1 MWSAALLDL
10 DGTLLDYSSA
20 QAGAAAEAS
29 RGLGASPE
37 ELLAFVRSEPV
48 QSLESCRPCD
58 RDPASV
64 YPGSSDECAVFLERF
79 FEALSMSA
87 GTIPGAAALLR
98 GLREAGVLTA
108 AVSNGIG
115 WVQRRRLERA
125 GLVHLFDALV
135 ISCEV
140 GTCKPRPEIFRT
152 ALALLGTGAGSAVM
166 IGDSP
171 GSDMAG
177 AGPAGLDFIYF
188 RPDGDFSAPGPR
200 VAEARTLEEV
210 SSLLRNRGG

>member
-20 QAGAAAEAS
+20 QACAAAEAA
-29 RGLGASPE
+29 RGLAAPPG

-48 QSLESCRPCD
+48 QSLESCRPLD
-58 RDPASV
+58 RQPASV
-64 YPGSSDECAVFLERF
+64 YPGGADECAAFLDRY
-79 FEALSMSA
+79 FEALSMTSGA
-87 GTIPGAAALLR
+87 IPGAAALLS
-98 GLREAGVLTA
+98 GLREAGVRTA

-115 WVQRRRLERA
+115 RVQRRRLERA
-125 GLVHLFDALV
+125 GLVHLFDAIV

-140 GTCKPRPEIFRT
+140 GTHKPGPEIFRT
-152 ALALLGTGAGSAVM
+152 ALALLEAEAASAVM

-177 AGPAGLDFIYF
+177 AESAGIDFIYF

-200 VAEARTLEEV
+200 VAEVRTLEEV
-210 SSLLRNRGG
+210 SSLFRNRGG